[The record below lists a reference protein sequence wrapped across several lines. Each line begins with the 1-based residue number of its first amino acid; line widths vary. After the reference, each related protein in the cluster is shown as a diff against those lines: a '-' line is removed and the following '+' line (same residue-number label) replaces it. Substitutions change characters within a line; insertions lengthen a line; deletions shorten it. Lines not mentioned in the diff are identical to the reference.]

1 MKGVDQMGLYFEKE
15 DKEILNE
22 AVTPLQVVEYLGLPG
37 QKIGPNISI
46 LCPASDHN
54 DHSYGNC
61 VVYDQGRKCRCFACQ
76 RSFTPLSILIEAGHY
91 SFYEAMCILASMAH
105 MDFPKIQM
113 AKGVLPGRDEKKR
126 TFRDASG
133 DYIWYESVTNPWV
146 ELARDD
152 PETLNW
158 MIQGKCEEK
167 MTQLGLIRKNL
178 DDSEQNEIGAFIEA
192 VLQNCHLT
200 NEKPRMTEYV
210 IELEKQLLKIYHRF
224 GGSLSGKEMG
234 ATFLKNYTSAL

>member
-105 MDFPKIQM
+105 ICQTVK
-113 AKGVLPGRDEKKR
+113 
-126 TFRDASG
+126 
-133 DYIWYESVTNPWV
+133 
-146 ELARDD
+146 
-152 PETLNW
+152 
-158 MIQGKCEEK
+158 
-167 MTQLGLIRKNL
+167 IRK
-178 DDSEQNEIGAFIEA
+178 
-192 VLQNCHLT
+192 
-200 NEKPRMTEYV
+200 
-210 IELEKQLLKIYHRF
+210 
-224 GGSLSGKEMG
+224 
-234 ATFLKNYTSAL
+234 

>member
-1 MKGVDQMGLYFEKE
+1 MS
-15 DKEILNE
+15 
-22 AVTPLQVVEYLGLPG
+22 PLQTHG
-37 QKIGPNISI
+37 
-46 LCPASDHN
+46 
-54 DHSYGNC
+54 
-61 VVYDQGRKCRCFACQ
+61 
-76 RSFTPLSILIEAGHY
+76 
-91 SFYEAMCILASMAH
+91 M
-105 MDFPKIQM
+105 
-113 AKGVLPGRDEKKR
+113 
-126 TFRDASG
+126 
-133 DYIWYESVTNPWV
+133 

-210 IELEKQLLKIYHRF
+210 IELEKQLLKFITDLVAVYPVRKWELHF
-224 GGSLSGKEMG
+224 
-234 ATFLKNYTSAL
+234 

>member
-1 MKGVDQMGLYFEKE
+1 
-15 DKEILNE
+15 
-22 AVTPLQVVEYLGLPG
+22 
-37 QKIGPNISI
+37 
-46 LCPASDHN
+46 
-54 DHSYGNC
+54 
-61 VVYDQGRKCRCFACQ
+61 
-76 RSFTPLSILIEAGHY
+76 
-91 SFYEAMCILASMAH
+91 
-105 MDFPKIQM
+105 M

-178 DDSEQNEIGAFIEA
+178 DDSEQNEIG
-192 VLQNCHLT
+192 LQNCHLT